1 MLSPLKG
8 FLRNRLLAILAL
20 FLAML
25 IAATSTFFLT
35 LFTVYDFTHEI
46 DVLQRKDFLTS
57 AQPVQ
62 NSNACISDESNA
74 MRDSHVSE
82 AMSAAAQSESVKF
95 VDNRALV
102 LGYCENLT
110 PVYDREMHRF
120 KSLSESGDSLIHG
133 AVFYNATY
141 PNDMGMYE
149 VVCTELNV
157 ETELIESGD
166 SEPIVRYIWY
176 IPWTLVSTVYKSS
189 FQRTSSISDMFII
202 PSVAYNKGYPN
213 VGDRWIIWG
222 KFYNRTDVTVDVS
235 NRFLCGAPLY
245 YDRANVYPDYPDY
258 PYFLKLPANLTA
270 EEYLATEEGKEKFGD
285 VVEMFEKNIHS
296 VPVVLTDS
304 IMSMYNFSAGITPIK
319 EGRAF
324 TDEEYASG
332 AQVCVIST
340 ALAKANDLKVGDKL
354 EFQFYNRGKLY
365 AEDTRLATDTEFYA
379 PYFNG
384 ITPITDTM
392 EYEIVGICKNDKFL
406 FGEHDFTPNT
416 VFIPSASMTDEA
428 VRENLNADWEPM
440 STKLTSV
447 IIENGKLYEFREEM
461 ESLGYG
467 DCFLYSDENGM
478 TDVFLAAVER
488 ENHIKPIFCASAIVF
503 AAVAL
508 ICTILAGVMIKRT
521 DEYKE
526 ILAQSRA
533 KAYFAAVLSTFTF
546 SACALLLGVIASYFL
561 FDTVAALLIGANTG
575 VDFSLISALKALGLE
590 AAVTAVGSAI
600 GGIGGK
606 GRRKVTGEAPAKS
619 IK

>member
-8 FLRNRLLAILAL
+8 LFRNRLFAISAL
-20 FLAML
+20 FLAL
-25 IAATSTFFLT
+25 LTAAASGFFLT
-35 LFTVYDFTHEI
+35 LFTVYGFTHKTDD
-46 DVLQRKDFLTS
+46 DVQSKEFLTA
-57 AQPVQ
+57 AQPARSPDTYSQ
-62 NSNACISDESNA
+62 NMTTSERIAL
-74 MRDSHVSE
+74 VSE
-82 AMSAAAQSESVKF
+82 AISAAGQSESVKSI
-95 VDNRALV
+95 DNRALV

-110 PVYDREMHRF
+110 PAYDKDMHKF
-120 KSLSESGDSLIHG
+120 KTDSLIHG

-149 VVCTELNV
+149 SMLPA
-157 ETELIESGD
+157 IE
-166 SEPIVRYIWY
+166 VREQIIDGVTYYAYYRFLRISK
-176 IPWTLVSTVYKSS
+176 TLYKSS
-189 FQRTSSISDMFII
+189 YQRTSLIAEKYL
-202 PSVAYNKGYPN
+202 PSSKNGYDIKN
-213 VGDRWIIWG
+213 LQAGDRFLFWG
-222 KFYNRTDVTVDVS
+222 KFYKDTERVNSSLS
-235 NRFLCGAPLY
+235 NSFFSYGAPIY
-245 YDRANVYPDYPDY
+245 YNNTSVYPDYPNY
-258 PYFLKLPANLTA
+258 PCLVKLPAGLTA

-340 ALAKANDLKVGDKL
+340 ALAKANDLKVGDRL

-590 AAVTAVGSAI
+590 AAVTAAGSAI

-606 GRRKVTGEAPAKS
+606 K
-619 IK
+619 

>member
-1 MLSPLKG
+1 MVILKKLFSFRPFVMLAALLLVASSCSATLLLGIHSFTLYERKG
-8 FLRNRLLAILAL
+8 VHDSFQT
-20 FLAML
+20 
-25 IAATSTFFLT
+25 IAVPNCGSCDHNDAGEIESRYIKLDEAVDVASHSEFFDEKKT
-35 LFTVYDFTHEI
+35 CTNVIGYCADVRPTVDTEMHASNISSNTTAHTVYYNGTHPCDVGLYEGFCSQNDMQIIPIKDPITGRVTLARQYEI
-46 DVLQRKDFLTS
+46 SISVKKSLYQSNFQKTS
-57 AQPVQ
+57 A
-62 NSNACISDESNA
+62 
-74 MRDSHVSE
+74 
-82 AMSAAAQSESVKF
+82 
-95 VDNRALV
+95 
-102 LGYCENLT
+102 
-110 PVYDREMHRF
+110 
-120 KSLSESGDSLIHG
+120 
-133 AVFYNATY
+133 
-141 PNDMGMYE
+141 
-149 VVCTELNV
+149 
-157 ETELIESGD
+157 
-166 SEPIVRYIWY
+166 
-176 IPWTLVSTVYKSS
+176 IPGE
-189 FQRTSSISDMFII
+189 I
-202 PSVAYNKGYPN
+202 
-213 VGDRWIIWG
+213 
-222 KFYNRTDVTVDVS
+222 
-235 NRFLCGAPLY
+235 RFLHAAVENMQFQKNKRYLIMGTFITMNYDSQSFMRFALGAHF
-245 YDRANVYPDYPDY
+245 ANNRDYPDYPDY
-258 PYFLKLPANLTA
+258 PVCVELPDGLTA

-340 ALAKANDLKVGDKL
+340 ALAKANDLKVGDRL

>member
-25 IAATSTFFLT
+25 IAAASGFFLT
-35 LFTVYDFTHEI
+35 LFTVYGFTHEI
-46 DVLQRKDFLTS
+46 DDDLQSKEFLTAAQS
-57 AQPVQ
+57 ARSPDTYSQ
-62 NSNACISDESNA
+62 NMTTSERIAL
-74 MRDSHVSE
+74 VSE
-82 AMSAAAQSESVKF
+82 AISAAGQSESVKSI
-95 VDNRALV
+95 DNRALV

-110 PVYDREMHRF
+110 PAYDKDMHKF
-120 KSLSESGDSLIHG
+120 KTDSLIHG

-149 VVCTELNV
+149 SMLPA
-157 ETELIESGD
+157 IE
-166 SEPIVRYIWY
+166 VREQIIDGVTYYAYYRFLRISK
-176 IPWTLVSTVYKSS
+176 TLYKSS
-189 FQRTSSISDMFII
+189 YQRTSLIAEKYL
-202 PSVAYNKGYPN
+202 PSPKNGYNIN
-213 VGDRWIIWG
+213 TLQVGDRFLFWG
-222 KFYNRTDVTVDVS
+222 KFYKDTERVNSSLS
-235 NRFLCGAPLY
+235 NSFFSYGAPIY
-245 YDRANVYPDYPDY
+245 YNNTSVYPDYPNY
-258 PYFLKLPANLTA
+258 PCLVKLPDGLTA

-285 VVEMFEKNIHS
+285 VIEMFEKNIHS

-304 IMSMYNFSAGITPIK
+304 LMSMYNFSAGITPIK

-340 ALAKANDLKVGDKL
+340 ALAKANDLKVGDKI

-384 ITPITDTM
+384 ITPITNTM

-428 VRENLNADWEPM
+428 VRENLNADWEPI

-447 IIENGKLYEFREEM
+447 IIEKGKLYEFREEM

-488 ENHIKPIFCASAIVF
+488 ENRIRPIFIASAVIF

-508 ICTILAGVMIKRT
+508 ICTVLAGVMIKRT

-533 KAYFAAVLSTFTF
+533 KAYFAAALSTFTF

-590 AAVTAVGSAI
+590 AAVTAMGSAI

-606 GRRKVTGEAPAKS
+606 K
-619 IK
+619 

>member
-25 IAATSTFFLT
+25 AAAASSFFLI
-35 LFTVYDFTHEI
+35 LFTVYGFTHETDD
-46 DVLQRKDFLTS
+46 DVQSKEFLTAAQS
-57 AQPVQ
+57 ARSPDTYSQ
-62 NSNACISDESNA
+62 NMTTSERIAL
-74 MRDSHVSE
+74 VSE
-82 AMSAAAQSESVKF
+82 AISAAGQSESVKSI
-95 VDNRALV
+95 DNRALV

-110 PVYDREMHRF
+110 PAYDKDMHKF
-120 KSLSESGDSLIHG
+120 KTDSLIHG

-149 VVCTELNV
+149 SMLPA
-157 ETELIESGD
+157 IE
-166 SEPIVRYIWY
+166 VREQIIDGVTYYAYYRFLRISK
-176 IPWTLVSTVYKSS
+176 TLYKSS
-189 FQRTSSISDMFII
+189 YQRTSLIAEKYL
-202 PSVAYNKGYPN
+202 PSPKNGYNIN
-213 VGDRWIIWG
+213 TLQVGDRFLFWG
-222 KFYNRTDVTVDVS
+222 KFYKDTERVNSSLS
-235 NRFLCGAPLY
+235 NSFFSYGAPIY
-245 YDRANVYPDYPDY
+245 YNNTSVYPDYPNY
-258 PYFLKLPANLTA
+258 PCLIKLPDGLTA

-285 VVEMFEKNIHS
+285 VIEMFEKNIHS

-304 IMSMYNFSAGITPIK
+304 LMSMYNFSAGITPIK

-340 ALAKANDLKVGDKL
+340 ALAKANDLKVGDKI

-384 ITPITDTM
+384 ITPITNTM

-428 VRENLNADWEPM
+428 VRENLNADWEPI

-447 IIENGKLYEFREEM
+447 IIEKGKLYEFREEM

-488 ENHIKPIFCASAIVF
+488 ENRIRPIFIASAVIF

-508 ICTILAGVMIKRT
+508 ICTVLADVMIKRT

-526 ILAQSRA
+526 ILTQSRA
-533 KAYFAAVLSTFTF
+533 RAYFAAALSTFTF

-590 AAVTAVGSAI
+590 AAVTAMGSAI

-606 GRRKVTGEAPAKS
+606 K
-619 IK
+619 

>member
-8 FLRNRLLAILAL
+8 LFRNRLFAISAL
-20 FLAML
+20 FLAL
-25 IAATSTFFLT
+25 LTAAASGFFLT
-35 LFTVYDFTHEI
+35 LFTVYGFTHKTDD
-46 DVLQRKDFLTS
+46 DVQSKEFLTA
-57 AQPVQ
+57 AQPARSPDTYSQ
-62 NSNACISDESNA
+62 NMTTSERIAL
-74 MRDSHVSE
+74 VSE
-82 AMSAAAQSESVKF
+82 AISAAGQSESVKSI
-95 VDNRALV
+95 DNRALV

-110 PVYDREMHRF
+110 PAYDKDMHKF
-120 KSLSESGDSLIHG
+120 KTDSLIHG

-149 VVCTELNV
+149 SMLPA
-157 ETELIESGD
+157 IE
-166 SEPIVRYIWY
+166 VREQIIDGVTYYAYYRFLRISK
-176 IPWTLVSTVYKSS
+176 TLYKSS
-189 FQRTSSISDMFII
+189 YQRTSLIAEKYL
-202 PSVAYNKGYPN
+202 PSSKNGYDIKN
-213 VGDRWIIWG
+213 LQAGDRFLFWG
-222 KFYNRTDVTVDVS
+222 KFYKDTERVNSSLS
-235 NRFLCGAPLY
+235 NSFFSYGAPIY
-245 YDRANVYPDYPDY
+245 YNNTSVYPDYPNY
-258 PYFLKLPANLTA
+258 PCLIKLPACLTA
-270 EEYLATEEGKEKFGD
+270 GEYLATEEGKEKFGD
-285 VVEMFEKNIHS
+285 VIEMFEKNIHS

-324 TDEEYASG
+324 NDEEYASG

-340 ALAKANDLKVGDKL
+340 ALAKANDLKVGDRL

-503 AAVAL
+503 AVVAL
-508 ICTILAGVMIKRT
+508 ICTVLAGVMIKRT

-561 FDTVAALLIGANTG
+561 FDTVAALLIGTNTG

-590 AAVTAVGSAI
+590 AAVTAAGSAI

>member
-8 FLRNRLLAILAL
+8 LFRNRLFAISAL
-20 FLAML
+20 FLAL
-25 IAATSTFFLT
+25 LTAAASGFFLT
-35 LFTVYDFTHEI
+35 LFTVYGFTHKTDD
-46 DVLQRKDFLTS
+46 DVQSKEFLTA
-57 AQPVQ
+57 AQPARSPDTYSQ
-62 NSNACISDESNA
+62 NMTTSERIAL
-74 MRDSHVSE
+74 VSE
-82 AMSAAAQSESVKF
+82 AISAAGQSESVKSI
-95 VDNRALV
+95 DNRALV

-110 PVYDREMHRF
+110 PAYDKDMHKF
-120 KSLSESGDSLIHG
+120 KTDSLIHG

-149 VVCTELNV
+149 SMLPA
-157 ETELIESGD
+157 IE
-166 SEPIVRYIWY
+166 VREQIIDGVTYYAYYRFLRISK
-176 IPWTLVSTVYKSS
+176 TLYKSS
-189 FQRTSSISDMFII
+189 YQRTSLIAEKYL
-202 PSVAYNKGYPN
+202 PSSKNGYDIKN
-213 VGDRWIIWG
+213 LQAGDRFLFWG
-222 KFYNRTDVTVDVS
+222 KFYKDTERVNSSLS
-235 NRFLCGAPLY
+235 NSFFSYGAPIY
-245 YDRANVYPDYPDY
+245 YNNTSVYPDYPNY
-258 PYFLKLPANLTA
+258 PCLIKLPAGLTA

-340 ALAKANDLKVGDKL
+340 ALAKANDLKVGDRL

-365 AEDTRLATDTEFYA
+365 AEDTKLATDTEFYA

-488 ENHIKPIFCASAIVF
+488 ENHIKPIFCASAIIF
-503 AAVAL
+503 AVVAL
-508 ICTILAGVMIKRT
+508 ICTILAGVIIKRT

-533 KAYFAAVLSTFTF
+533 KAYLAAVLSTFTF

-600 GGIGGK
+600 GGIRGK

>member
-1 MLSPLKG
+1 MVILKKLFSFRPFVMLAALLLVASSCSATLLLGIHSFTLYERKG
-8 FLRNRLLAILAL
+8 VHDSFQT
-20 FLAML
+20 
-25 IAATSTFFLT
+25 IAVPNCGSCDHNDAGEIESRYIKLDEAVDVASHSEFFDEKKT
-35 LFTVYDFTHEI
+35 CTNVIGYCADVRPTVDTEMHASNISSNTTAHTVYYNGTHPCDVGLYEGFCSQNDMQIIPIKDPITGRVTLARQYEI
-46 DVLQRKDFLTS
+46 SISVKKSLYQSNFQKTS
-57 AQPVQ
+57 A
-62 NSNACISDESNA
+62 
-74 MRDSHVSE
+74 
-82 AMSAAAQSESVKF
+82 
-95 VDNRALV
+95 
-102 LGYCENLT
+102 
-110 PVYDREMHRF
+110 
-120 KSLSESGDSLIHG
+120 
-133 AVFYNATY
+133 
-141 PNDMGMYE
+141 
-149 VVCTELNV
+149 
-157 ETELIESGD
+157 
-166 SEPIVRYIWY
+166 
-176 IPWTLVSTVYKSS
+176 IPGE
-189 FQRTSSISDMFII
+189 I
-202 PSVAYNKGYPN
+202 
-213 VGDRWIIWG
+213 
-222 KFYNRTDVTVDVS
+222 
-235 NRFLCGAPLY
+235 RFLHAAVENMQFQKNKRYLIMGTFITMNYDSQSFMRFALGAHF
-245 YDRANVYPDYPDY
+245 ANNRDYPDYPDY
-258 PYFLKLPANLTA
+258 PVCVELPDGLTA

-304 IMSMYNFSAGITPIK
+304 LMSMYNFSAGITPIK

-340 ALAKANDLKVGDKL
+340 ALAKANDLKVGDRL

-508 ICTILAGVMIKRT
+508 ICTILAGVIIKRT

>member
-1 MLSPLKG
+1 MVILKKLFSFRPFVMLAALLLVASSCSATLLLGIHSFTLYERKG
-8 FLRNRLLAILAL
+8 VHDSFQT
-20 FLAML
+20 
-25 IAATSTFFLT
+25 IAVPNCGSCDHNDAGEIESRYIKLDEAVDVASHSEFFDEKKT
-35 LFTVYDFTHEI
+35 CTNVIGYCADVRPTVDTEMHASNISSNTTAHTVYYNGTHPCDVGLYEGFCSQNDMQIIPIKDPITGRVTLARQYEI
-46 DVLQRKDFLTS
+46 SISVKKSLYQSNFQKTS
-57 AQPVQ
+57 A
-62 NSNACISDESNA
+62 
-74 MRDSHVSE
+74 
-82 AMSAAAQSESVKF
+82 
-95 VDNRALV
+95 
-102 LGYCENLT
+102 
-110 PVYDREMHRF
+110 
-120 KSLSESGDSLIHG
+120 
-133 AVFYNATY
+133 
-141 PNDMGMYE
+141 
-149 VVCTELNV
+149 
-157 ETELIESGD
+157 
-166 SEPIVRYIWY
+166 
-176 IPWTLVSTVYKSS
+176 IPGE
-189 FQRTSSISDMFII
+189 I
-202 PSVAYNKGYPN
+202 
-213 VGDRWIIWG
+213 
-222 KFYNRTDVTVDVS
+222 
-235 NRFLCGAPLY
+235 RFLHAAVENMQFQKNKRYLIMGTFITMNYDSQSFMRFALGAHF
-245 YDRANVYPDYPDY
+245 ANNRDYPDYLDY

-285 VVEMFEKNIHS
+285 VIEMFEKNIHS

-304 IMSMYNFSAGITPIK
+304 LMSMYNFSAGITPIK

-340 ALAKANDLKVGDKL
+340 ALAKANDLKVGDRL

-365 AEDTRLATDTEFYA
+365 AEDTRLATDTELYA

-406 FGEHDFTPNT
+406 FEEHDFTPNT

-440 STKLTSV
+440 STKLTSF

-478 TDVFLAAVER
+478 TDIFLAAVER

-503 AAVAL
+503 AVVAL
-508 ICTILAGVMIKRT
+508 ICTVLAGVMIKRT

-526 ILAQSRA
+526 ILVQSRA
-533 KAYFAAVLSTFTF
+533 KAYFAAALSTFTF
-546 SACALLLGVIASYFL
+546 SACVLLLGVTASYFL
-561 FDTVAALLIGANTG
+561 FDAVAALLIGTNTG

-606 GRRKVTGEAPAKS
+606 K
-619 IK
+619 

>member
-8 FLRNRLLAILAL
+8 ILRNRLLAILAL

-25 IAATSTFFLT
+25 TAATSGFFLT

-46 DVLQRKDFLTS
+46 DVLQRKDFLTT
-57 AQPVQ
+57 AQPARSLDAYSP
-62 NSNACISDESNA
+62 NMTASEHAA
-74 MRDSHVSE
+74 HVSE

-110 PVYDREMHRF
+110 PVYDRSMRRF
-120 KSLSESGDSLIHG
+120 KSSPKTDASTIHG
-133 AVFYNATY
+133 SVFYNATY

-149 VVCTELNV
+149 AVCTELNV

-166 SEPIVRYIWY
+166 SEPIVRYIWH

-202 PSVAYNKGYPN
+202 PSVAYNKGYPS

-245 YDRANVYPDYPDY
+245 YDRTNVYPDYPDY

-285 VVEMFEKNIHS
+285 VIEMFEKNIHS

-304 IMSMYNFSAGITPIK
+304 LMSMYNFSAGITPIM

-340 ALAKANDLKVGDKL
+340 ALAKANDLKVGDRL

-365 AEDTRLATDTEFYA
+365 AEDTRLATDTELYA

-392 EYEIVGICKNDKFL
+392 EYEIVGIYESDKFL

-488 ENHIKPIFCASAIVF
+488 ENRIRPIFIASAVIF
-503 AAVAL
+503 AVVAL
-508 ICTILAGVMIKRT
+508 ICTVLAGVMIKRT

-533 KAYFAAVLSTFTF
+533 KAYFAAALSTFTF

-575 VDFSLISALKALGLE
+575 VDFSLISALKVLGLE

-606 GRRKVTGEAPAKS
+606 K
-619 IK
+619 

>member
-8 FLRNRLLAILAL
+8 LFRNRLFAISAL
-20 FLAML
+20 FLAL
-25 IAATSTFFLT
+25 LTAAASGFFLT
-35 LFTVYDFTHEI
+35 LFTVYGFTHKTDD
-46 DVLQRKDFLTS
+46 DVQSKEFLTA
-57 AQPVQ
+57 AQPARSPDTYSQ
-62 NSNACISDESNA
+62 NMTTSERIAL
-74 MRDSHVSE
+74 VSE
-82 AMSAAAQSESVKF
+82 AISAAGQSESVKSI
-95 VDNRALV
+95 DNRALV

-110 PVYDREMHRF
+110 PAYDKDMHKF
-120 KSLSESGDSLIHG
+120 KTDSLIHG

-149 VVCTELNV
+149 SMLPA
-157 ETELIESGD
+157 IE
-166 SEPIVRYIWY
+166 VREQIIDGVTYYAYYRFLRISK
-176 IPWTLVSTVYKSS
+176 TLYKSS
-189 FQRTSSISDMFII
+189 YQRTSLIAEKYL
-202 PSVAYNKGYPN
+202 PSSKNGYDIKN
-213 VGDRWIIWG
+213 LQAGDRFLFWG
-222 KFYNRTDVTVDVS
+222 KFYKDTERVNSSLS
-235 NRFLCGAPLY
+235 NSFFSYGAPIY
-245 YDRANVYPDYPDY
+245 YNNTSVYPDYPNY
-258 PYFLKLPANLTA
+258 PCLIKLPAVLTA

-304 IMSMYNFSAGITPIK
+304 LMSMYNFSAGITPIK

-340 ALAKANDLKVGDKL
+340 ALAKANDLKVGDRL

-503 AAVAL
+503 AVVAL

-546 SACALLLGVIASYFL
+546 STCALLLGVIASYFL

-606 GRRKVTGEAPAKS
+606 K
-619 IK
+619 

>member
-1 MLSPLKG
+1 MFAPFKALLSRRIFALV
-8 FLRNRLLAILAL
+8 LAVLMVVTAGVFSVMFISLQCASRDL
-20 FLAML
+20 F
-25 IAATSTFFLT
+25 SKN
-35 LFTVYDFTHEI
+35 LFT
-46 DVLQRKDFLTS
+46 TS
-57 AQPVQ
+57 AIPDRPSNGLDSAENGADR
-62 NSNACISDESNA
+62 NSY
-74 MRDSHVSE
+74 VSE
-82 AMSAAAQSESVKF
+82 AIASAAQSKSVKF
-95 VDNRALV
+95 IDNRTLV
-102 LGYCENLT
+102 LGYCKNLT
-110 PVYDREMHRF
+110 PAYDKDMHRF
-120 KSLSESGDSLIHG
+120 DSLSESDDSLIHG

-141 PNDMGMYE
+141 PNDIGLYE
-149 VVCTELNV
+149 LICTEAHF
-157 ETELIESGD
+157 ETELITFGYE
-166 SEPIVRYIWY
+166 SEPMQRQVYYSSWEFVASI
-176 IPWTLVSTVYKSS
+176 YKSAYH
-189 FQRTSSISDMFII
+189 QTSPISYDFDA
-202 PSVAYNKGYPN
+202 PSVLFNFLSRDEYPSA
-213 VGDRWIIWG
+213 GDHCLFWG
-222 KFYNRTDVTVDVS
+222 KFYDKTDRISGV
-235 NRFLCGAPLY
+235 NRFLHGAPIYSSELS
-245 YDRANVYPDYPDY
+245 AYPDYPDY
-258 PYFLKLPANLTA
+258 PCFIKLPDGLTA

-285 VVEMFEKNIHS
+285 VIEMFEKNIHS

-304 IMSMYNFSAGITPIK
+304 LMSMYNFSAGITPIK

-340 ALAKANDLKVGDKL
+340 ALAKANDLKVGDRL

-365 AEDTRLATDTEFYA
+365 AEDTRLATDTELYA

-488 ENHIKPIFCASAIVF
+488 ENRIKPIFCASAIVF
-503 AAVAL
+503 AVVAL
-508 ICTILAGVMIKRT
+508 ICTVLAGVMIKRT

-606 GRRKVTGEAPAKS
+606 K
-619 IK
+619 

>member
-1 MLSPLKG
+1 MVILKKL
-8 FLRNRLLAILAL
+8 FSFRPFVILAAL
-20 FLAML
+20 LLVASSCSATLLLGIHSFTLYERKGVHDSFQT
-25 IAATSTFFLT
+25 IAVPNCGSCDHNDAGEIESRYIKLDEAVDVASHSEFFDEKKT
-35 LFTVYDFTHEI
+35 CTNVIGYCADVRPTVDTEMHASNISSNTTAHTVYYNGTHPCDVGLYEGFCSQNDMQIIPIKDPITGRVTLARQYEI
-46 DVLQRKDFLTS
+46 SISVKKSLYQSNFQKTS
-57 AQPVQ
+57 A
-62 NSNACISDESNA
+62 
-74 MRDSHVSE
+74 
-82 AMSAAAQSESVKF
+82 
-95 VDNRALV
+95 
-102 LGYCENLT
+102 
-110 PVYDREMHRF
+110 
-120 KSLSESGDSLIHG
+120 
-133 AVFYNATY
+133 
-141 PNDMGMYE
+141 
-149 VVCTELNV
+149 
-157 ETELIESGD
+157 
-166 SEPIVRYIWY
+166 
-176 IPWTLVSTVYKSS
+176 IPGE
-189 FQRTSSISDMFII
+189 I
-202 PSVAYNKGYPN
+202 
-213 VGDRWIIWG
+213 
-222 KFYNRTDVTVDVS
+222 
-235 NRFLCGAPLY
+235 RFLHAAVENMQFQKNKRYLIMGTFITMNYDSQSFMRFALGAHF
-245 YDRANVYPDYPDY
+245 ANNRDYPDYPDY
-258 PYFLKLPANLTA
+258 PVCVELPDGLTA

-285 VVEMFEKNIHS
+285 VIEMFEKNIHS

-304 IMSMYNFSAGITPIK
+304 LMSMYNFSAGITPIK

-340 ALAKANDLKVGDKL
+340 ALAKANDLKVGDKI

-478 TDVFLAAVER
+478 TDVFLAAVEL
-488 ENHIKPIFCASAIVF
+488 ENRIRPIFIASAVIF

-508 ICTILAGVMIKRT
+508 ICTVLAGVMIKRT

-533 KAYFAAVLSTFTF
+533 KAYFAAALSTFTF

>member
-8 FLRNRLLAILAL
+8 LFRNRLFAISAL
-20 FLAML
+20 FLAL
-25 IAATSTFFLT
+25 LTAAASGFFLT
-35 LFTVYDFTHEI
+35 LFTVYGFTHKTDD
-46 DVLQRKDFLTS
+46 DVQSKEFLTA
-57 AQPVQ
+57 AQPARSPDTYSQ
-62 NSNACISDESNA
+62 NMTTSERIAL
-74 MRDSHVSE
+74 VSE
-82 AMSAAAQSESVKF
+82 AISAAGQSESVKSI
-95 VDNRALV
+95 DNRALV

-110 PVYDREMHRF
+110 PAYDKDMHKF
-120 KSLSESGDSLIHG
+120 KTDSLIHG

-149 VVCTELNV
+149 SMLPA
-157 ETELIESGD
+157 IE
-166 SEPIVRYIWY
+166 VREQIIDGVTYYAYYRFLRISK
-176 IPWTLVSTVYKSS
+176 TLYKSS
-189 FQRTSSISDMFII
+189 YQRTSLIAEKYL
-202 PSVAYNKGYPN
+202 PSSKNGYDIKN
-213 VGDRWIIWG
+213 LQAGDRFLFWG
-222 KFYNRTDVTVDVS
+222 KFYKDTERVNSSLS
-235 NRFLCGAPLY
+235 NSFFSYGAPIY
-245 YDRANVYPDYPDY
+245 YNNTSVYPDYPNY
-258 PYFLKLPANLTA
+258 PCLVKLPAGLTA

-365 AEDTRLATDTEFYA
+365 AEDTKLATDTEFYA

-503 AAVAL
+503 AVVAL
-508 ICTILAGVMIKRT
+508 ICTILAGVIIKRT

-590 AAVTAVGSAI
+590 AAVTAAGSAI

-606 GRRKVTGEAPAKS
+606 K
-619 IK
+619 